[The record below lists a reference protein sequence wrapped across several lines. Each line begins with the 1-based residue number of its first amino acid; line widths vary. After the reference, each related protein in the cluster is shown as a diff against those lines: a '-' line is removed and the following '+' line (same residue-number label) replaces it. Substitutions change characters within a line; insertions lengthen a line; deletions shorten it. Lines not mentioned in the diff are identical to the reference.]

1 MKRIATHPS
10 LLSLLTFVIAATPLC
25 AASTGWRLTGT
36 LEARSYGY
44 QDIQGT
50 DHLWLMPSTD
60 LSAYRL
66 GTPLAFHFSGGYVGD
81 NADEFASSGRG
92 RLTSLYLQYGDLL
105 NSASSSSVRSSDLTE
120 HQNSASAR
128 IGRFFLYRG
137 VAPGVIDGFEASR
150 TFNPHWS
157 GAVFAGTLGPS
168 TFGFALTDPN
178 RSPVFGGQVAY
189 STTSIPYTEL
199 NRFTLSYTRQT
210 RDDLLLRNRVGLQTW
225 HRINR
230 QLSWSNRLEAR
241 LSGDVL
247 RRLVSRV
254 RYTTTQWSAMLE
266 GGIFTPEIADDSWFN
281 GFGGMSYERIRIEL
295 YRWWQ
300 TNRWG
305 AGLDASALMTE
316 SISGVRLGPAFF
328 TPYGQL
334 GYRFTHGDR
343 AQSSGPWVNLHSD
356 LGAGVSIYA
365 LASRT
370 SYEWEAMDIEN
381 GELTAMSAGISFTP
395 SITPNTTLTA
405 EYQTYSTPQMEK
417 DRRAQAALVWR
428 FDTRRSTRE
437 AR

>member
-1 MKRIATHPS
+1 MKRIATRP
-10 LLSLLTFVIAATPLC
+10 LRLSLLTFVIAVTPLC
-25 AASTGWRLTGT
+25 AAETGWRLTGT

-66 GTPLAFHFSGGYVGD
+66 GTPLAFHFSGGYIGD

-92 RLTSLYLQYGDLL
+92 RLTSLYLQYGDLQ
-105 NSASSSSVRSSDLTE
+105 S
-120 HQNSASAR
+120 SASAR

-137 VAPGVIDGFEASR
+137 VTPGVIDGFEASR

-157 GAVFAGTLGPS
+157 GAVFAGTLGPV
-168 TFGFALTDPN
+168 TRDFALTDPN
-178 RSPVFGGQVAY
+178 RSPIFGGQVAY
-189 STTSIPYTEL
+189 FTTSIPYTEL

-210 RDDLLLRNRVGLQTW
+210 SDDLLLRNRVGLQTW

-230 QLSWSNRLEAR
+230 QLSWSNRLEMR

-247 RRLVSRV
+247 RRLISRI
-254 RYTTTQWSAMLE
+254 RYASSGWSAMLE
-266 GGIFTPEIADDSWFN
+266 GGFFAPEIADGSWFN
-281 GFGGMSYERIRIEL
+281 GFGETSYERIRTEL
-295 YRWWQ
+295 YRWWSA
-300 TNRWG
+300 NRWG
-305 AGLDASALMTE
+305 AGLDATTLMTE
-316 SISGVRLGPAFF
+316 SKSGVRLGPAVF

-334 GYRFTHGDR
+334 GYRFTLGDR
-343 AQSSGPWVNLHSD
+343 AHSSGPWVNLHSD

-428 FDTRRSTRE
+428 FDTRRNTRE